1 MAFKNYFGRKKA
13 LSKRAQALLEE
24 INQSKSV
31 QSIKKAGQDLSKR
44 AQALLEEINQSQSV
58 QSIKEAT
65 DAAANFLSIQT
76 EDQEPP
82 TIKVEET
89 KPARKI
95 KKPVKKKSK
104 PLFIH
109 AHGFNPALYRSL
121 SGTNKL
127 YLWAVEILAWG
138 GLVIFLLMQTI
149 TAINLKNNYAS
160 YLPKIVATKKD
171 IETMK
176 NQLSPMTGEN
186 AKLELKLTEE
196 LNYFPDFKLAQK
208 YSDDITR
215 LFELSNMVIIKQ
227 NIKKSDPYVKDFDK
241 DPPAQYSSPQAE
253 ATIFGSDSSGTL
265 KSPSPAAPPTT
276 PPKTIAGAVS
286 ALTTPD
292 KSSAPMPAGASSESL
307 QNPPAPPPPPS
318 PPRNMNFIT
327 YDLTIRGNY
336 LSYLKARNALT
347 RTIPSVNIPYEDIL
361 SRQDK
366 QNIEIRVMFEIP
378 IRLK

>member
-1 MAFKNYFGRKKA
+1 MALKNYFGRKKT

-31 QSIKKAGQDLSKR
+31 QSIK
-44 AQALLEEINQSQSV
+44 
-58 QSIKEAT
+58 EAT
-65 DAAANFLSIQT
+65 DAAANFLNIET
-76 EDQEPP
+76 VDQELP
-82 TIKVEET
+82 TIKAQET

-104 PLFIH
+104 PLFIN

-276 PPKTIAGAVS
+276 PPTTPPKTIAGAVS

>member
-1 MAFKNYFGRKKA
+1 
-13 LSKRAQALLEE
+13 
-24 INQSKSV
+24 
-31 QSIKKAGQDLSKR
+31 
-44 AQALLEEINQSQSV
+44 
-58 QSIKEAT
+58 
-65 DAAANFLSIQT
+65 
-76 EDQEPP
+76 
-82 TIKVEET
+82 
-89 KPARKI
+89 
-95 KKPVKKKSK
+95 
-104 PLFIH
+104 
-109 AHGFNPALYRSL
+109 
-121 SGTNKL
+121 
-127 YLWAVEILAWG
+127 
-138 GLVIFLLMQTI
+138 
-149 TAINLKNNYAS
+149 
-160 YLPKIVATKKD
+160 
-171 IETMK
+171 
-176 NQLSPMTGEN
+176 
-186 AKLELKLTEE
+186 
-196 LNYFPDFKLAQK
+196 
-208 YSDDITR
+208 
-215 LFELSNMVIIKQ
+215 MVIIKQ

-265 KSPSPAAPPTT
+265 KSPSPAAPSST
-276 PPKTIAGAVS
+276 PPKTTAGAV
-286 ALTTPD
+286 D

>member
-1 MAFKNYFGRKKA
+1 MALKNYFGRKKA

-58 QSIKEAT
+58 QSIKDAT
-65 DAAANFLSIQT
+65 DAAANFLNIQT

-171 IETMK
+171 IETIK

-253 ATIFGSDSSGTL
+253 ATIFGSDSSGSL
-265 KSPSPAAPPTT
+265 KSPTPAAPSAT
-276 PPKTIAGAVS
+276 PPKTVAGAV
-286 ALTTPD
+286 D

>member
-1 MAFKNYFGRKKA
+1 
-13 LSKRAQALLEE
+13 LEE

-44 AQALLEEINQSQSV
+44 AQALLEEINQSKSV

-65 DAAANFLSIQT
+65 DSAANFLGIQT
-76 EDQEPP
+76 EDEEPP
-82 TIKVEET
+82 TIKAEET
-89 KPARKI
+89 KPTRKT
-95 KKPVKKKSK
+95 KKPVKKKPKS
-104 PLFIH
+104 LFIN
-109 AHGFNPALYRSL
+109 AHEFNPALYRSL

-127 YLWAVEILAWG
+127 YVWALEILAWA
-138 GLVIFLLMQTI
+138 GLVIFLVMQTM
-149 TAINLKNNYAS
+149 TAMNLKNNYAS
-160 YLPKIVATKKD
+160 YLPKIAATKKD
-171 IETMK
+171 IEIIK

-265 KSPSPAAPPTT
+265 KSPSPAAPSST
-276 PPKTIAGAVS
+276 PPKTTAGAV
-286 ALTTPD
+286 D

>member
-1 MAFKNYFGRKKA
+1 MALKNYFGRKKT

-31 QSIKKAGQDLSKR
+31 QSIK
-44 AQALLEEINQSQSV
+44 
-58 QSIKEAT
+58 EAT
-65 DAAANFLSIQT
+65 DAAANFLNIET
-76 EDQEPP
+76 VDQELP
-82 TIKVEET
+82 TIKAQET

-95 KKPVKKKSK
+95 KKPVIKKSK
-104 PLFIH
+104 PLFIN

-127 YLWAVEILAWG
+127 YLWALEILAWA
-138 GLVIFLLMQTI
+138 GLVIFLMMQTI

-265 KSPSPAAPPTT
+265 KSPSSTTPPTT

>member
-13 LSKRAQALLEE
+13 LSKRAQVLLEE

-44 AQALLEEINQSQSV
+44 AQALLEEINQSKSV

-82 TIKVEET
+82 TIKVEEI

-104 PLFIH
+104 PLFIN

-127 YLWAVEILAWG
+127 YLWALEILAWA

-171 IETMK
+171 IETIK

-215 LFELSNMVIIKQ
+215 LFELSNMIIIKQ

-265 KSPSPAAPPTT
+265 KSPSPAAPP
-276 PPKTIAGAVS
+276 KTIAGAVS

-292 KSSAPMPAGASSESL
+292 KSSTPMPAGASSESL
-307 QNPPAPPPPPS
+307 QNPPAPPQPPP